1 MQLRYDHTLGSV
13 NHKGAFGR
21 HIRNIPQIYVFNH
34 RVEILVFGIRT
45 IQLQFG
51 LQRSSVSQSLLQ
63 TFVYRI
69 TGRVDEVVQ
78 KFQNKI
84 VPGVGDWEVLLE
96 NSIQA
101 FVLSVFRRRTQLKK
115 VLERL

>member
-1 MQLRYDHTLGSV
+1 M
-13 NHKGAFGR
+13 
-21 HIRNIPQIYVFNH
+21 
-34 RVEILVFGIRT
+34 FGIRT

-51 LQRSSVSQSLLQ
+51 LQRSSVSQPLLQ
-63 TFVYRI
+63 TFVNGI
-69 TGRVDEVVQ
+69 AGRVDEIVQ
-78 KFQNKI
+78 KFQNEI